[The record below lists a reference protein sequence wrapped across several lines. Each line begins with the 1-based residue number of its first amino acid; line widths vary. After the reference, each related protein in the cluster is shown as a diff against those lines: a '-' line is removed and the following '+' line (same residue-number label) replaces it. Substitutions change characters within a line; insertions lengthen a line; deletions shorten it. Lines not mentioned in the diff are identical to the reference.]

1 MSARLVGDLR
11 APSAAE
17 DELDWFFTR
26 AESAMGIQSN
36 WGPLMEMALSG
47 LRGTAHDPADT
58 DVDARLEAVHAARV
72 IRERLQRMP
81 RAEAEVL
88 CAAFEARRWPTRVA
102 TVLGRLAGVAVQ
114 TEEARSGFAE
124 ATAMKRT
131 AADTVATWLEELLA
145 CGGLREIAPVKWA
158 AQCRWV
164 TAVRA
169 YREVRGDGPSV
180 APKEE

>member
-36 WGPLMEMALSG
+36 WCPLMAMALTG
-47 LRGTAHDPADT
+47 VRGTVQDPADV

-72 IRERLQRMP
+72 IRDRMQRMP
-81 RAEAEVL
+81 REQAEVL
-88 CAAFEARRWPTRVA
+88 CAAYEARRWPTRVA
-102 TVLGRLAGVAVQ
+102 VVLGRVAGVAVR
-114 TEEARSGFAE
+114 TDEARSGFAE
-124 ATAMKRT
+124 ATAMRRT
-131 AADTVATWLEELLA
+131 AADTVAGWLEELLA

-164 TAVRA
+164 AAVRA
-169 YREVRGDGPSV
+169 YREVRGGGPSV